1 MDAIEVYADAFVAP
15 GRHDLSRPA
24 IVSVPGLRGVSF
36 SHLLV
41 IDDSGYDRLVEIID
55 SQRVVMVF
63 EEAERSHELLRNRPG
78 WTAGEAQLAMVLTAI
93 ESGTSSV
100 LPDGL
105 ALRPVQ
111 GPAFHDVL
119 TVPLDEAIAVAV
131 GSDPSIEDPDGAAV
145 YFSSLPPSAR
155 LFAAIDASGV
165 AHATSACH
173 VFGEYAQIF
182 FVNTKPSWRRR
193 GIGQAMTFEAL
204 RAAASAG
211 ARRALLHATED
222 GVSIYE
228 RLGFEPVGM
237 VSRYAFADPAG

>member
-1 MDAIEVYADAFVAP
+1 MDAIEVYAEAFVAP
-15 GRHDLSRPA
+15 GRHELSRPA

-41 IDDSGYDRLVEIID
+41 TDDSGYDRLVEIID
-55 SQRVVMVF
+55 GHGVVMVL
-63 EEAERSHELLRNRPG
+63 EGAWRSHELLRSRPG
-78 WTAGEAQLAMVLTAI
+78 WAAGEVQLAMVLAAI
-93 ESGTSSV
+93 ESGTRSA

-111 GPAFHDVL
+111 GPAFRDVL
-119 TVPLDEAIAVAV
+119 TVPLEEAIAVAV
-131 GSDPSIEDPDGAAV
+131 ASDPSIEDPGGAAG
-145 YFSSLPPSAR
+145 YFSALPPSAR
-155 LFAAIDASGV
+155 LFAAVDASGA

-182 FVNTKPSWRRR
+182 FVNTEPTWRRR

-211 ARRALLHATED
+211 ARRAFLHATED

-237 VSRYAFADPAG
+237 VSRYAFADPAR

>member
-1 MDAIEVYADAFVAP
+1 MDALEVYAEAFVAP
-15 GRHDLSRPA
+15 GRHELSRPA

-41 IDDSGYDRLVEIID
+41 TDDSGYDRLVEIID
-55 SQRVVMVF
+55 GHGVVMVF
-63 EEAERSHELLRNRPG
+63 EGAWRSHELLRNRPG
-78 WTAGEAQLAMVLTAI
+78 WAAGEVQLAMVLTAI
-93 ESGTSSV
+93 ESGTRSA

-119 TVPLDEAIAVAV
+119 TVPLEEAIAVAV
-131 GSDPSIEDPDGAAV
+131 ASDPSIEDPAGAAA
-145 YFSSLPPSAR
+145 YFSALPPSAS
-155 LFAAIDASGV
+155 LFAAVDASGA

-182 FVNTKPSWRRR
+182 FVNTEPTWRRR

-211 ARRALLHATED
+211 ARRAFLHATED

-237 VSRYAFADPAG
+237 VSRYAFADPAR